1 MPREVKPP
9 KTLKLDLSPTKR
21 KISISDV
28 YASQSPIF
36 CYAVLSW
43 WNKEMRE
50 KRKSDLQAAFYQFY
64 LFLLTLRLLNS
75 AHLGDAYG
83 NSPLWLRVCWG
94 LLVFLAAS
102 LNLFKYSDVQCT
114 QVYNSLI
121 NFASHNC
128 IIFLF
133 ILLMCLFRLVFF
145 SFSSINYGI
154 ILILPLLLS
163 ACVSL
168 YTTCICWL
176 F

>member
-1 MPREVKPP
+1 MWLCLKITTLRKQLRQREQCLEKSNLLKPWLW
-9 KTLKLDLSPTKR
+9 TYLQQR

-36 CYAVLSW
+36 CCAVLSW

-94 LLVFLAAS
+94 LLVFLTAS
-102 LNLFKYSDVQCT
+102 LNLFKYSDVQCA

-145 SFSSINYGI
+145 LSVP
-154 ILILPLLLS
+154 LIM
-163 ACVSL
+163 V
-168 YTTCICWL
+168 
-176 F
+176 